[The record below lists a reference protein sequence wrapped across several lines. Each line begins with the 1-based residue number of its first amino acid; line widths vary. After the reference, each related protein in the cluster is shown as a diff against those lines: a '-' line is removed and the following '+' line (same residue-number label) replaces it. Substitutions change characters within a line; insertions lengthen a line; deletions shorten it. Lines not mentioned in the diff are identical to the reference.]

1 MTMTRFSFSMPTKI
15 LFGTGMI
22 SEVVDCCREL
32 GIEKP
37 LLVTDKFL
45 CGTESF
51 KKTLENLKDLK
62 LDPKVW
68 ENVIPDPTD
77 VSISEGAEAYLDRD
91 CDGLIAFG
99 GGSSMDSAKAL
110 GVLVYHG
117 ESDVRKFIGANATPL
132 KGIPPLICIPTTAGT
147 GSEVTKVS
155 VITDTSISRKTPILD
170 PILYPKIAI
179 LDPNLTITMPS
190 QLTAATGMDALSHA
204 IECFTSTL
212 RRNPLSDALAL
223 DAIKLVSENLRGA
236 VFNGE
241 DITKRTNMSLASLMA
256 GIAFDNAGVHLGH
269 AIGHMLGTK
278 YHISHGIGCALL
290 LPEILEIILPTRI
303 ERLVKMA
310 SSFGINTLNVS
321 KREAAERTINE
332 VSQLMSDICLPSLAE
347 VTNTSLEDA
356 DLLAD
361 LLLQEKRLVSLS
373 PRSISKKDCVQ
384 MFIKAFK
391 RKN

>member
-1 MTMTRFSFSMPTKI
+1 MTRVKFNFSMPTKI
-15 LFGTGMI
+15 LFGVGTI
-22 SEVVDCCREL
+22 SKVPDCCREL
-32 GIEKP
+32 GIQKP
-37 LLVTDKFL
+37 LLVTDQFL

-51 KKTLENLKDLK
+51 KETLENLKDHK

-77 VSISEGAEAYLDRD
+77 VSISKGAEAYLAKD
-91 CDGLIAFG
+91 CDGIIAFG

-110 GVLVYHG
+110 GVLVYHE
-117 ESDVRKFIGANATPL
+117 ESDIKKFIGANATSL

-155 VITDTSISRKTPILD
+155 VITDTSISRKTPLLD

-179 LDPNLTITMPS
+179 LDPNITITMPP

-204 IECFTSTL
+204 IECFTSTM
-212 RRNPLSDALAL
+212 RRNPISDALAL

-236 VFNGE
+236 VFNGK
-241 DITKRTNMSLASLMA
+241 DVTKRTNMSLASLMA

-269 AIGHMLGTK
+269 AIGHMLGAK
-278 YHISHGIGCALL
+278 YHISHGVGCVLL
-290 LPEILEIILPTRI
+290 LPEILEIILPTRMDQ
-303 ERLVKMA
+303 LVKMA
-310 SSFGINTLNVS
+310 SCFGINTLSIS
-321 KREAAERTINE
+321 KRKAAEKTINE
-332 VSQLMSDICLPSLAE
+332 VSQLMNDICIPSLAA

-361 LLLQEKRLVSLS
+361 LLLQENRLVSLT
-373 PRSISKKDCVQ
+373 PRSITKKDCVQ
-384 MFIKAFK
+384 MFKKAFK

>member
-1 MTMTRFSFSMPTKI
+1 MTMARFNFSMPTKI
-15 LFGTGMI
+15 LFGIGTI
-22 SEVVDCCREL
+22 SEIVDCCKEL

-51 KKTLENLKDLK
+51 KETLENLKDRK

-77 VSISEGAEAYLDRD
+77 LSISEGAEAYLDRD

-110 GVLVYHG
+110 GILVYHG
-117 ESDVRKFIGANATPL
+117 ENDIKKFIGANATSL

-155 VITDTSISRKTPILD
+155 VITDTSIKRKTPILD

-179 LDPNLTITMPS
+179 VDPNITITMPP

-204 IECFTSTL
+204 IECYTSTL
-212 RRNPLSDALAL
+212 RRNPISDALAL
-223 DAIKLVSENLRGA
+223 YAIKLVSENLRGA

-241 DITKRTNMSLASLMA
+241 DVTTRTNMSLASLMA

-269 AIGHMLGTK
+269 AIGHMLGAK
-278 YHISHGIGCALL
+278 YHISHGVGCALL
-290 LPEILEIILPTRI
+290 LPEIIEIILPTRI
-303 ERLVKMA
+303 ERLVKIA
-310 SSFGINTLNVS
+310 SSFGIKTLSIS

-332 VSQLMSDICLPSLAE
+332 VTQLMNDIGLPSLAE
-347 VTNTSLEDA
+347 VTNTSPEDA

-361 LLLQEKRLVSLS
+361 LLLQENRLVSLS
-373 PRSISKKDCVQ
+373 PRPITKKDCVK
-384 MFIKAFK
+384 MFKKAFK